1 MTKLVSPFPF
11 RTHFTF
17 IWIALQGF
25 AFGSPSTAAKSG
37 EMKRI
42 ASGSFEMGCESECPM
57 DDAKPRHKVT
67 VSEFWIDITPVTNQE
82 FAKFVQA
89 TNYRTVAERIPTAA
103 ELPGVAPDKRVAGSA
118 CFSPANVTLD
128 NPYAWWQFVAGANWR
143 HPEGPKSPDSAKKLP
158 SHPAVHI
165 AFEDALAFCNWAG
178 KTLPT
183 EAQFEYAA
191 RGGLSRKKYSWGDDL
206 KSSGKWQANIWQGE
220 FPKSNLSE
228 DGFKGTSPVKAFPA
242 NGYGLYDMGGNVW
255 QWTLDWYRPT
265 TYADRVKPGVEIK
278 DPKGPA
284 DSVDPSEPGVAKR
297 VQRGGSYLCS
307 DQYCVRYLVG
317 SRGRGEPKSSA
328 SNLGFRCVRNESR

>member
-1 MTKLVSPFPF
+1 MTRLKPRCPFML
-11 RTHFTF
+11 HFTLVLMA
-17 IWIALQGF
+17 IPGF
-25 AFGSPSTAAKSG
+25 AFGSQSTGAKGG

-42 ASGSFEMGCESECPM
+42 EGGSFEMGCEEECPM

-67 VSEFWIDITPVTNQE
+67 LDPFWIDVAPVTNSE
-82 FAKFVQA
+82 FSKFVKA
-89 TNYRTVAERIPTAA
+89 KSYRTIAERIPTAA
-103 ELPGVAPDKRVAGSA
+103 ELPGVPAEKRLAGSA
-118 CFSPANVTLD
+118 CFSPAAVTLD

-143 HPEGPKSPDSAKKLP
+143 HPEGPKSPDSAEKLP

-165 AFEDALAFCNWAG
+165 AYEDALAFCKWAG

-191 RGGLSRKKYSWGDDL
+191 RGGLSRKKYAWGDEF
-206 KSSGKWQANIWQGE
+206 KSGGIWQTNIWQGQ
-220 FPKSNLSE
+220 FPKTDLGE

-265 TYADRVKPGVEIK
+265 TYAERTKQGAEVKN
-278 DPKGPA
+278 PKGPP
-284 DSVDPSEPGVAKR
+284 DSLDPSEPGVQKR

-328 SNLGFRCVRNESR
+328 SNLGFRCARNGPR